1 MKTIFENINN
11 KMERLSLQLDCYLYK
26 IADVIL

>member
-1 MKTIFENINN
+1 MTTIFENINN
-11 KMERLSLQLDCYLYK
+11 KMERWSLQLDCYLYK